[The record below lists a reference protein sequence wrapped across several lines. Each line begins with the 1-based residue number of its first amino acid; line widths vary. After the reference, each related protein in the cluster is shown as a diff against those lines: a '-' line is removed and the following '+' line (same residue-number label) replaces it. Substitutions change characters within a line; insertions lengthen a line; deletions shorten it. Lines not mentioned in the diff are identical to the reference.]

1 MIYKPWLLMAHVLM
15 VVLFDDLR
23 LIFSNL
29 NVAVNGARWYS
40 GDFYASSYLLHFCP
54 NQPLCIQCFL
64 SEHHKLKCGE
74 VVMELKSRHYNFIMN
89 HHEFNTFLT
98 FKFVRYLSHFKQVK
112 THSIS
117 STTKHVW
124 DETRS
129 GGFEPCLRNLL
140 FIDIYQDNVYRNTS
154 HILII

>member
-1 MIYKPWLLMAHVLM
+1 MTIYRTHAIITQFWLKTVDFRPTFPCLVHKLSLIWTDLRYKPHWKMGWKIYKSWLVHM
-15 VVLFDDLR
+15 VVLIDDLR

-64 SEHHKLKCGE
+64 TNHHKLKCGE

-89 HHEFNTFLT
+89 HHEFYTFLT
-98 FKFVRYLSHFKQVK
+98 FKFVR
-112 THSIS
+112 
-117 STTKHVW
+117 
-124 DETRS
+124 
-129 GGFEPCLRNLL
+129 
-140 FIDIYQDNVYRNTS
+140 
-154 HILII
+154 

>member
-1 MIYKPWLLMAHVLM
+1 MASNGACM

-64 SEHHKLKCGE
+64 TEHHKLKSEE

-98 FKFVRYLSHFKQVK
+98 FKFVR
-112 THSIS
+112 
-117 STTKHVW
+117 
-124 DETRS
+124 
-129 GGFEPCLRNLL
+129 
-140 FIDIYQDNVYRNTS
+140 
-154 HILII
+154 